1 MIYYT
6 INMSPGLMCYIYAQ
20 IQRIPPLESSMIA
33 LKTLLGQDE
42 SISVEELL
50 DRKLKNSI

>member
-1 MIYYT
+1 
-6 INMSPGLMCYIYAQ
+6 MSYIYTQ

-33 LKTLLGQDE
+33 LETLLGQDE

-50 DRKLKNSI
+50 DRKFKKFLV